1 MGGYALSWP
10 HPGTGSNPGL
20 LLRIIIMALDWKS
33 PACLHAPGI
42 NPAAMPVRLVV
53 TLKQSVRRCL
63 YRRWEGQV
71 VGRELRT
78 KTVALERMYR
88 GNTPYPIGRT
98 RRTAKVYASH
108 AEGARALKVMAAR
121 RRARGYRVA

>member
-1 MGGYALSWP
+1 
-10 HPGTGSNPGL
+10 
-20 LLRIIIMALDWKS
+20 
-33 PACLHAPGI
+33 
-42 NPAAMPVRLVV
+42 MPVRLVV

-71 VGRELRT
+71 VGRVLRT
-78 KTVALERMYR
+78 KTVDLERMYR

-98 RRTAKVYASH
+98 RCTAKGYASH
-108 AEGARALKVMAAR
+108 VEGARALKVMAAR